1 MRRIAIGAMKVNIV
15 FREDQ
20 LPALDPNHPEFIL
33 SLGPFEVRARVNVK
47 TARKL
52 ATHQGGAV
60 LQGRLIVERGKL
72 VLDQA
77 GFNWIDPKPAA
88 EPAAGGGSGA

>member
-20 LPALDPNHPEFIL
+20 LPTLDPDHPEFIL
-33 SLGPFEVRARVNVK
+33 VFGPFEVRTRINAK

-77 GFNWIDPKPAA
+77 GFNWTDPKPAI
-88 EPAAGGGSGA
+88 EPAAEGA

>member
-1 MRRIAIGAMKVNIV
+1 MKRITIGAMKVNIV

-20 LPALDPNHPEFIL
+20 LPTLNPDHPEFIL
-33 SLGPFEVRARVNVK
+33 VLGPFEVRTRINAK

-52 ATHQGGAV
+52 ATHRGGAV

-72 VLDQA
+72 ALDQA
-77 GFNWIDPKPAA
+77 GFNWIDPKPAV
-88 EPAAGGGSGA
+88 EPAPGERT